1 MLVYV
6 GFYYYSVCTP
16 IIAFCFYRKTMSVCV
31 FQGWENKYV
40 RTPKK
45 QKIQG
50 CPKSVHIVGFL
61 MISR

>member
-1 MLVYV
+1 
-6 GFYYYSVCTP
+6 
-16 IIAFCFYRKTMSVCV
+16 MSVCV